1 MAKAIDPLDA
11 LPTGLKLFIKNL
23 HSLSPEKLDDTNFPS
38 WIATTSANLSAHR
51 LLGYVDGTITAPPK
65 TLDVAGSTDIN
76 PEFEVWPVINA
87 QLCACLLAIISPS
100 VQNHL
105 HGLDTAAAIWEHLQ
119 LRYNSLSRTH
129 IFQLKEQLHN
139 VQKGPDSM
147 QKYLDSVV
155 KIVAALDRAKAAVPE
170 HDVILGVLRGLLA
183 EYASIKQ
190 NIRTNMENVT
200 FAQVSSWLLAEELNL
215 QMEQKLQP
223 SDSPATT
230 DPHTALYAQSG
241 GRGRGQF
248 SGPPS
253 PSPQAFYA
261 SQSTGS
267 NGNWFL
273 DTGANTHVTPDLSRL
288 YSYRP
293 YSGTDSV
300 TSAGGHPLPIAH
312 VGSDPGQQNPH
323 GEIQRP
329 L

>member
-1 MAKAIDPLDA
+1 MAKSTDPLDA

-23 HSLSPEKLDDTNFPS
+23 HSLSPEKLNDTNFPS
-38 WIATTSANLSAHR
+38 WIATTSANLPAHR
-51 LLGYVDGTITAPPK
+51 LLGYVDGTITAPPP
-65 TLDVAGSTDIN
+65 TIPAAGDKDASASVVPN
-76 PEFEVWPVINA
+76 PAYEVWSVINA

-100 VQNHL
+100 VQTHL
-105 HGLDTAAAIWEHLQ
+105 HGLDTATTIWDHLQ

-139 VQKGPDSM
+139 VQKGSDSM
-147 QKYLDSVV
+147 QQYLDSVTN
-155 KIVAALDRAKAAVPE
+155 IVAALDRAKAAVPE
-170 HDVILGVLRGLLA
+170 HDVILGVLRGLPS

-190 NIRTNMENVT
+190 NIRTNIANVT
-200 FAQVSSWLLAEELNL
+200 FAQ
-215 QMEQKLQP
+215 
-223 SDSPATT
+223 
-230 DPHTALYAQSG
+230 Y
-241 GRGRGQF
+241 

-261 SQSTGS
+261 SQSTSS

-288 YSYRP
+288 YSYTP

-312 VGSDPGQQNPH
+312 VGSDPGQQNPQ